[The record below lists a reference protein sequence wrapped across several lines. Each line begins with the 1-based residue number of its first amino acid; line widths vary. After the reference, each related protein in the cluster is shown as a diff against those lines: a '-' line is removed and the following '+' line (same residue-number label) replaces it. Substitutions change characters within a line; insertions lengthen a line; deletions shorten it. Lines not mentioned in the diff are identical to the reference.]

1 MMTEEEKR
9 QSHIEAVK
17 KYEKKNVT
25 QIKFSFNN
33 VTDKDI
39 IEHIKSQ
46 KNKQGYIKQLI
57 REDMRKGEMI

>member
-9 QSHIEAVK
+9 LSHIEAVK
-17 KYEKKNVT
+17 KYERKNVT

-39 IEHIKSQ
+39 IEHIKNQ

-57 REDMRKGEMI
+57 KEDIKKRK

>member
-9 QSHIEAVK
+9 LSHIEAVK
-17 KYEKKNVT
+17 KYERKNVT

-33 VTDKDI
+33 ETDKDI

-57 REDMRKGEMI
+57 REDMKKRK

>member
-9 QSHIEAVK
+9 RSHIEAVK
-17 KYEKKNVT
+17 KYERKNVT

-33 VTDKDI
+33 ATDKDI

-57 REDMRKGEMI
+57 REDMRK

>member
-9 QSHIEAVK
+9 LSHIEAVK

-39 IEHIKSQ
+39 IEHIKNQ

-57 REDMRKGEMI
+57 REDMKK

>member
-9 QSHIEAVK
+9 LSHIEAVK
-17 KYEKKNVT
+17 KYERKNVT

-57 REDMRKGEMI
+57 REDMQKEVNQ

>member
-9 QSHIEAVK
+9 RSHIEAVK
-17 KYEKKNVT
+17 KYERKNVT

-33 VTDKDI
+33 ETDKEI
-39 IEHIKSQ
+39 IAHIKSQ

-57 REDMRKGEMI
+57 KEDMRKQK

>member
-9 QSHIEAVK
+9 LSHIEAVK

-33 VTDKDI
+33 ETDKDI
-39 IEHIKSQ
+39 IKHIKSQ

-57 REDMRKGEMI
+57 REDMNK

>member
-9 QSHIEAVK
+9 RSHIEAVK
-17 KYEKKNVT
+17 KYERSNVT

-57 REDMRKGEMI
+57 REDMNK